1 MRIDEYLLMQREIV
15 LHFILRQQ
23 TGLSR
28 LGNEFPPAPSA
39 FSRFSPFAFRLSKAS
54 TIHPT
59 APSNSGT
66 CHAGSIHTVSL
77 AVFLCIIGYY
87 IALWNWTNNLNVR
100 LVSAWKNAR
109 EERTHLTLTN
119 YTNEVTNVGDVGYD
133 VSKRAILDNFKLVT
147 NSVKGDGVHPE
158 CTSCLRSNRSCQ
170 WPTDSSDA
178 ASNQT
183 NRANND
189 AASQLRPIPELISTS
204 DPELALRD
212 PRVFYLFRHYKD
224 NLASWYDLNDH
235 HRHFTDIVPV
245 KARYSPLLLSAI
257 LAFSA
262 ISLLS
267 SSISGPWAD
276 QANFYLLESVE
287 ILLEVTRNI
296 EAAVS
301 DGEVLAAICLLRSY
315 EIISGKLMLFLLAGI
330 VI

>member
-1 MRIDEYLLMQREIV
+1 
-15 LHFILRQQ
+15 
-23 TGLSR
+23 
-28 LGNEFPPAPSA
+28 
-39 FSRFSPFAFRLSKAS
+39 
-54 TIHPT
+54 
-59 APSNSGT
+59 
-66 CHAGSIHTVSL
+66 VSL

-87 IALWNWTNNLNVR
+87 ISLWTWANNLNVR
-100 LVSAWKNAR
+100 LVSVW
-109 EERTHLTLTN
+109 EERTHLTLTK
-119 YTNEVTNVGDVGYD
+119 YTIEVMNVGDVGYD
-133 VSKRAILDNFKLVT
+133 VSKRSTLADFRLIT
-147 NSVKGDGVHPE
+147 NSVEGDGVHPE

-170 WPTDSSDA
+170 WPTALSAA

-183 NRANND
+183 NRASND
-189 AASQLRPIPELISTS
+189 AASQLRPIPEVISTS

-267 SSISGPWAD
+267 FSSSGPCVD

-315 EIISGKLMLFLLAGI
+315 EIISGKLFFFFTSWGDFFNELSNQKISVLK
-330 VI
+330 VIYEDIIPY